1 MKKKKKLNKKKFIK
15 RIIQLIIIVL
25 ILVVAIKILSPKK
38 QQKVE
43 NKLIVNNT
51 DVTQNLSSRMY
62 LDGENDVYFSLEDLK
77 EIFDQDLYYEESTN
91 KVITTCKIK
100 VGAIDLDS
108 NVLELNTASIIF
120 SKGILS
126 YDSKHYVPL
135 SELKSLYN
143 IEISVKNNNVVIN
156 SLYNELITAKTKKEV
171 SLKEKAGAF
180 SKTLEKIPEDETV
193 IFLENAEK
201 KGWLKVLTYNG
212 NFGYI
217 KENNLTERNKIRSN
231 MDNTYP
237 VVDPNNLED
246 PIEINKKDITTE
258 KMQDFDSRKKIV
270 NDLINKII
278 SKEKF
283 QVKMD
288 LKDADIEKEK
298 LERFVIELLPRM
310 REIGASLIITNN
322 NILEQSFLEKNNLK

>member
-1 MKKKKKLNKKKFIK
+1 MEELMKKKKKLNKKKFIK

-201 KGWLKVLTYNG
+201 KGC
-212 NFGYI
+212 
-217 KENNLTERNKIRSN
+217 RRSAC
-231 MDNTYP
+231 
-237 VVDPNNLED
+237 
-246 PIEINKKDITTE
+246 
-258 KMQDFDSRKKIV
+258 
-270 NDLINKII
+270 
-278 SKEKF
+278 
-283 QVKMD
+283 
-288 LKDADIEKEK
+288 KDAGCGKTAY
-298 LERFVIELLPRM
+298 RR
-310 REIGASLIITNN
+310 
-322 NILEQSFLEKNNLK
+322 LKKYNS